1 MATVN
6 EKPSVFV
13 VVQLNGGNDFMNTVI
28 PYESAIYYDSRPL
41 VGIPQ
46 EQVLPIDDDL
56 GFSPHAAPLKELYD
70 EGNVAIIQG
79 VGYPNSSRSH
89 FRSTDIWHTCV
100 PETIA
105 TEGWLGKAV
114 RELDPRKEN
123 PLTCVNIGRGLPRAM
138 AAQDVTITSVG
149 DLDTYGLMTGVSER
163 QQRDEV
169 LSIFKDLY
177 QSAIGTGPV
186 RDFLAQAGIDL
197 LKGEDE
203 LKKAPELY
211 SSDVEYADNP
221 IAKSLRDVARVH
233 LAGLGTRIFYTQ
245 HGGYDTHA
253 NEVPT
258 HPRLLG
264 ELSGAIMDFFQDL
277 RDHEASEN
285 VVMLVLTEFGRR
297 VRDNGSGTD
306 HGAGGG
312 AFVIGD
318 RVEGGLH
325 AEYPSLELAQQEDG
339 DLRHTYDFRGLY
351 TTILEGWVG
360 VEAASIVGGTYEQL
374 PLFQEGIGG

>member
-46 EQVLPIDDDL
+46 EQVLPIDDTL

-70 EGNVAIIQG
+70 EGNVAVIQG

-197 LKGEDE
+197 LKGADD

-211 SSDVEYADNP
+211 SSDVEYADDP

-285 VVMLVLTEFGRR
+285 VLMLVLTEFGRR

-325 AEYPSLELAQQEDG
+325 AEYPSLELDQQEDG

-351 TTILEGWVG
+351 TTILEGWLG
-360 VEAASIVGGTYEQL
+360 VEAAPIVGGTYEQL
-374 PLFQEGIGG
+374 SLFQ

>member
-46 EQVLPIDDDL
+46 EQVLPIDDTL

-70 EGNVAIIQG
+70 EGNVAVIQG

-149 DLDTYGLMTGVSER
+149 DLGTYGLMTGVSER

-197 LKGEDE
+197 LKGADD

-211 SSDVEYADNP
+211 SSDVEYADDP

-285 VVMLVLTEFGRR
+285 VLMLVLTEFGRR

-325 AEYPSLELAQQEDG
+325 AEYPSLELDQQEDG

-351 TTILEGWVG
+351 TTILEGWLG
-360 VEAASIVGGTYEQL
+360 VEAAPIVGGTYEQL
-374 PLFQEGIGG
+374 SLFQ